1 MYHTAGSDAGHF
13 DNGASRGEVAARM
26 ASPGRAPS
34 RCTKHRKVPRQTL
47 REARWPSMVAMV
59 ARGGTRVV
67 VSGMPGWEV
76 HIRSERHLRL
86 CSGKS

>member
-1 MYHTAGSDAGHF
+1 M
-13 DNGASRGEVAARM
+13 AARM

-59 ARGGTRVV
+59 ARGSTR
-67 VSGMPGWEV
+67 EV
-76 HIRSERHLRL
+76 REAAMAHFAHLATIQ
-86 CSGKS
+86 G